1 MKNMEKKEVVALGE
15 LLIDFTQNGMS
26 EQGNLL
32 FEANPGGAPCNVLSM
47 LTRLGHTTS
56 FIGKVGD
63 DMFGNR
69 LESVLQELGIGS
81 SNLVKDKDY
90 RTTLAFVH
98 TAPDGD
104 RDFSFYRKPGAD
116 IMLTTDDIDEYEIEN
131 CKIFHFGSLSLTNE
145 PVRSATMYA
154 LSVAKR
160 KGVLISF
167 DPNVRLPLWES
178 EKEAVEQIKMGLSYC
193 DILKI
198 AEEEL
203 EMVTGCSTIDEG
215 VQQLKKEYQITL
227 ISVTKGKE
235 GSCVFYGETKQ
246 DVEPFKQENVVD
258 TTGAGDTFCACVLH
272 GVLEKG
278 LDQLNDHDL
287 YEIVLFANAAASLIV
302 SKKGSLYV
310 MPNKEDIMDLAT
322 TTK

>member
-1 MKNMEKKEVVALGE
+1 MEKKEVVALGE

-26 EQGNLL
+26 VQGNLL

-47 LTRLGHTTS
+47 LTRLGHSTS

-69 LESVLQELGIGS
+69 LESVLKELGIGS
-81 SNLVKDKDY
+81 SNLVKDKEH

-116 IMLTTDDIDEYEIEN
+116 IMLTTDDINECEIEN
-131 CKIFHFGSLSLTNE
+131 CKIFHFGSLSLTDE

-154 LSVAKR
+154 LSAAKR
-160 KGVLISF
+160 KGILISF
-167 DPNVRLPLWES
+167 DPNVRLPLWKS
-178 EKEAVEQIKMGLSYC
+178 KKEAIEQIKVGLSYC

-215 VQQLKKEYQITL
+215 VEQLRKEYQITL
-227 ISVTKGKE
+227 ISVTKGKN
-235 GSCVFYGETKQ
+235 GSCVFYGETKLN
-246 DVEPFKQENVVD
+246 VEPFRQENVVD

-278 LDQLNDHDL
+278 IDNLSDHDL
-287 YEIVLFANAAASLIV
+287 YDIAVFANAAASLIV

-310 MPNKEDIMDLAT
+310 MPGKEEIMELAI
-322 TTK
+322 TKK